1 MPPTTMTNSTAAL
14 HDYFS
19 DEFVRAATADE
30 AAVLSRYA
38 DDDDDDDDD
47 RFVVIVE
54 GRICY
59 VAAK

>member
-38 DDDDDDDDD
+38 DDD